1 MRGSLIESE
10 DFERFAGEG
19 DFLDQATL
27 FSSGDFFMILM
38 VLFEAETTNFWKIK
52 HNFLKPKTPTS
63 TITVLWSG
71 ALFNF
76 HDHFLIASFY
86 FFAEITSSNL
96 IQKSQDKEFFVE
108 LTFT

>member
-52 HNFLKPKTPTS
+52 HNFLKLKTPTS
-63 TITVLWSG
+63 TIMVLWSG
-71 ALFNF
+71 AL
-76 HDHFLIASFY
+76 FY